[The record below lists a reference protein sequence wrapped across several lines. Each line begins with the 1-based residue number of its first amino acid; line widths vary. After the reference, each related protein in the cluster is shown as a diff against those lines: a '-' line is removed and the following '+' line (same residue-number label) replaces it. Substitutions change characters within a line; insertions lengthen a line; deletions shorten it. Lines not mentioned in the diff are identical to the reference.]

1 MSSAKPKIL
10 LLGEIEQYAF
20 TPPPPLPTQIPI
32 KSQNT
37 HSDNGYA
44 NSAQART
51 EFDSLSSLAYV
62 ITPKS
67 SKPADFLSECRS
79 GAFDGAK
86 AVYRTF
92 QSVEIT
98 GRIEGGV
105 VEALAAAGV
114 RFIAHNGAGYDQYV
128 PPPPPTHL
136 CPLPTK

>member
-1 MSSAKPKIL
+1 MPGAKPKVL
-10 LLGEIEQYAF
+10 LLGEIE
-20 TPPPPLPTQIPI
+20 
-32 KSQNT
+32 
-37 HSDNGYA
+37 H
-44 NSAQART
+44 AQART
-51 EFDSLSSLAYV
+51 EFDSLSSFADI

-98 GRIEGGV
+98 GRIEGEV
-105 VEALAAAGV
+105 LEALAAAGV

-128 PPPPPTHL
+128 PSSLLPPLRKNPSTALYPSPPLAQYHFT
-136 CPLPTK
+136 